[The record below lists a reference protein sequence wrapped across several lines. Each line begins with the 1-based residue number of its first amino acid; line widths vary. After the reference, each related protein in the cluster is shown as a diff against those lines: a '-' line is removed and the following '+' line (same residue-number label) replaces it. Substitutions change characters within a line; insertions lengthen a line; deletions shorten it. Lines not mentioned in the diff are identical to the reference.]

1 MRWSRR
7 YVADALYAQ
16 HSMQLFQTQCY
27 AELGLMC
34 LIVEAR
40 NDALLQCMLEVVA
53 PIAREVISDVLK
65 LLTPTVVVLI
75 DNTKQDTLECKRC
88 KHAGQCF
95 VFYDDRYQMC
105 RKCIEAVKGN
115 GNLSGAIRR
124 MVTKVEWSYL
134 TMWVESRK

>member
-1 MRWSRR
+1 MG
-7 YVADALYAQ
+7 VNLVQGTQ
-16 HSMQLFQTQCY
+16 HSMQLLQTQCY

-40 NDALLQCMLEVVA
+40 KDALLQRMLEVVA

-65 LLTPTVVVLI
+65 LLTPTVAVLI
-75 DNTKQDTLECKRC
+75 DNTKRDTLECKRC
-88 KHAGQCF
+88 KHVGQCF

-105 RKCIEAVKGN
+105 RKCIEVVKGN

-124 MVTKVEWSYL
+124 MVTKVEWKYL
-134 TMWVESRK
+134 TTWLESGK